1 LSAPETTPVLTERR
15 GGVLV
20 VTLNRPEA
28 RNAVNEALA
37 DGLAAAMD
45 VLEASDALTVGVLA
59 GAGKGFCAGMD
70 LRAFLNGERS
80 AAGGRGFAGI
90 VQRPPGKPLIAA
102 VEGFAV
108 AGGLEIALACDVI
121 VAGEGA
127 RFGLPEVKRA
137 LVATGGGL
145 RRLPQRV
152 SSGRALV
159 LALTGELIETEE
171 ANAIGLVDQVAPQ
184 GKALDTAIA
193 LAKSI
198 AENGPLA
205 LRATKDILTGQR
217 DWSEADFW
225 ERQETLAAA
234 AMASEDAREGSRAFT
249 EKRPPRW
256 LGR

>member
-1 LSAPETTPVLTERR
+1 MSVSEAAPVLTERR
-15 GGVLV
+15 GGALI
-20 VTLNRPEA
+20 VTLNRPAA

-45 VLEASDALTVGVLA
+45 VLDESDDLAVGVLV

-70 LRAFLNGERS
+70 LKAFLNGERS
-80 AAGGRGFAGI
+80 AAGDRGFAGI
-90 VQRPPGKPLIAA
+90 VQRPPDKPLIAA

-152 SSGRALV
+152 SSGRALA
-159 LALTGELIETEE
+159 LALTGELIDTDE
-171 ANAIGLVDQVAPQ
+171 AYAIGLVDRRAPA
-184 GKALDTAIA
+184 GKALDEALTLAAAMAI
-193 LAKSI
+193 
-198 AENGPLA
+198 NGPLA
-205 LRATKDILTGQR
+205 IRATKEVLRRQQ
-217 DWSEADFW
+217 DWSDAEFW
-225 ERQETLAAA
+225 DRQETVAAV
-234 AMASEDAREGSRAFT
+234 AMASEDAREGSRAFA
-249 EKRPPRW
+249 EKRAPRW
-256 LGR
+256 QGR

>member
-1 LSAPETTPVLTERR
+1 LSAPEIMPVLTARR

-45 VLEASDALTVGVLA
+45 VLDASDALAAGVLV

-70 LRAFLNGERS
+70 LKAFLNGERS

-90 VQRPPGKPLIAA
+90 VQRPPVKPMIAA

-121 VAGEGA
+121 VAGDGA

-152 SSGRALV
+152 SSGRALA
-159 LALTGELIETEE
+159 LALSGALIDTDE
-171 ANAIGLVDQVAPQ
+171 AHAIGLVDQVAPR
-184 GKALDTAIA
+184 GKALDAA
-193 LAKSI
+193 LALAESI

-205 LRATKDILTGQR
+205 LRATKDILTRQR
-217 DWSEADFW
+217 DWSETDFW
-225 ERQETLAAA
+225 KHQESLAAA
-234 AMASEDAREGSRAFT
+234 AMTSEDAREGSRAFT

-256 LGR
+256 QGR

>member
-1 LSAPETTPVLTERR
+1 LSAPEIMPVLTARR

-45 VLEASDALTVGVLA
+45 VLDASDALVAGVLV

-70 LRAFLNGERS
+70 LKAFLNGERS

-90 VQRPPGKPLIAA
+90 VQRPPVKPMIAA

-121 VAGEGA
+121 VAGDGA

-152 SSGRALV
+152 SSGRALA
-159 LALTGELIETEE
+159 LALSGALIDTDE
-171 ANAIGLVDQVAPQ
+171 AHAIGLVDQVAPR
-184 GKALDTAIA
+184 GKALDAA
-193 LAKSI
+193 LALAESI

-205 LRATKDILTGQR
+205 LRATKDILIRQR
-217 DWSEADFW
+217 DWSETDFW
-225 ERQETLAAA
+225 KHQESIAAA

-256 LGR
+256 QGR

>member
-1 LSAPETTPVLTERR
+1 LSAPEITPVLTARR

-45 VLEASDALTVGVLA
+45 VLDASDALAAGVLV

-70 LRAFLNGERS
+70 LKAFLNGERS

-90 VQRPPGKPLIAA
+90 VQRPPVKPMIAA

-121 VAGEGA
+121 VAGDGA

-152 SSGRALV
+152 SSGRALA
-159 LALTGELIETEE
+159 LALSGALIDTDE
-171 ANAIGLVDQVAPQ
+171 AHAIGLVDQVAPR
-184 GKALDTAIA
+184 GKALDAA
-193 LAKSI
+193 LALAESI

-205 LRATKDILTGQR
+205 LRATKDILIRQR
-217 DWSEADFW
+217 DWSETDFW
-225 ERQETLAAA
+225 KHQESIAAA

-256 LGR
+256 QGR

>member
-1 LSAPETTPVLTERR
+1 VRTPETVPVLTERR

-45 VLEASDALTVGVLA
+45 VLDASDALAVGVLV

-70 LRAFLNGERS
+70 LKAFLNGERS

-152 SSGRALV
+152 SSGRAFA
-159 LALTGELIETEE
+159 LALTGSLIDADE
-171 ANAIGLVDQVAPQ
+171 AEAIGLVDRRAPA
-184 GKALDTAIA
+184 GKALDEALALAEAIA
-193 LAKSI
+193 V
-198 AENGPLA
+198 NGPLA
-205 LRATKDILTGQR
+205 LRATKEILTRQR
-217 DWSEADFW
+217 DWPDTEFW
-225 ERQETLAAA
+225 DRQETLAAV
-234 AMASEDAREGSRAFT
+234 AMASEDAREGSLAFT

-256 LGR
+256 QGR

>member
-1 LSAPETTPVLTERR
+1 VSTPETAPVLTERR
-15 GGVLV
+15 GGALV

-45 VLEASDALTVGVLA
+45 TLDASDGLAVGVLT

-70 LRAFLNGERS
+70 LKAFLSGERS
-80 AAGGRGFAGI
+80 EAGDRGFAGI
-90 VQRPPGKPLIAA
+90 VQRPSGKPLIAA

-145 RRLPQRV
+145 RRLPRRV
-152 SSGRALV
+152 SSGRALA
-159 LALTGELIETEE
+159 LALTGALIDTDE
-171 ANAIGLVDQVAPQ
+171 AHAIGLVDLIAPA
-184 GKALDTAIA
+184 GKALDEA
-193 LAKSI
+193 LALAESI

-205 LRATKDILTGQR
+205 LRATKDILTRQH
-217 DWSEADFW
+217 DWSEAEFW
-225 ERQETLAAA
+225 ERQEALAAV
-234 AMASEDAREGSRAFT
+234 AMESEDAREGSRAFT

-256 LGR
+256 QGR

>member
-1 LSAPETTPVLTERR
+1 LSAPEITPVLTERR

-37 DGLAAAMD
+37 DGLAAAI
-45 VLEASDALTVGVLA
+45 DALDESDSLAVGVLV

-70 LRAFLNGERS
+70 LKAFLNGERS

-152 SSGRALV
+152 SSGRALA
-159 LALTGELIETEE
+159 LALTGALIDTDE
-171 ANAIGLVDQVAPQ
+171 AHAIGLVDLIAPA
-184 GKALDTAIA
+184 GKALDEA
-193 LAKSI
+193 LALAESI

-205 LRATKDILTGQR
+205 LRATKDILTRQR
-217 DWSEADFW
+217 DWSEAEFW
-225 ERQETLAAA
+225 ERQETVAAV

-256 LGR
+256 QGR

>member
-1 LSAPETTPVLTERR
+1 VSATQTAPVLIERR
-15 GGVLV
+15 GRALV
-20 VTLNRPEA
+20 ITLNRPDV

-45 VLEASDALTVGVLA
+45 LLDESDDLAVGVLA

-70 LRAFLNGERS
+70 LKAFLNGERS

-90 VQRPPGKPLIAA
+90 VQRPSRKPLIAA

-121 VAGEGA
+121 VAGAGA
-127 RFGLPEVKRA
+127 RLGLPEVQRA

-152 SSGRALV
+152 SSGQALA
-159 LALTGELIETEE
+159 LALTGELISTAE
-171 ANAIGLVDQVAPQ
+171 AHAIGLVDRCAPA
-184 GKALDTAIA
+184 GAALDEALALAAAIA
-193 LAKSI
+193 D
-198 AENGPLA
+198 NGPLA
-205 LRATKDILTGQR
+205 IRATKEILSQQHE
-217 DWSEADFW
+217 WSDAEFW
-225 ERQETLAAA
+225 TRQEELAVR
-234 AMASEDAREGSRAFT
+234 AMTSEDAREGPRAFA

-256 LGR
+256 QGR

>member
-1 LSAPETTPVLTERR
+1 LIAPETAPVLTERR
-15 GGVLV
+15 GGVFV

-45 VLEASDALTVGVLA
+45 VLEASDALNVGVLA

-152 SSGRALV
+152 SSGRALA
-159 LALTGELIETEE
+159 LALTGELIDTDE
-171 ANAIGLVDQVAPQ
+171 ANAIGLVDQVAPR
-184 GKALDTAIA
+184 GKALDAA
-193 LAKSI
+193 LALAGSI

-205 LRATKDILTGQR
+205 LRATKDILTRQR

-225 ERQETLAAA
+225 EHQETLAAA

-249 EKRPPRW
+249 EKRPPLW
-256 LGR
+256 QGR